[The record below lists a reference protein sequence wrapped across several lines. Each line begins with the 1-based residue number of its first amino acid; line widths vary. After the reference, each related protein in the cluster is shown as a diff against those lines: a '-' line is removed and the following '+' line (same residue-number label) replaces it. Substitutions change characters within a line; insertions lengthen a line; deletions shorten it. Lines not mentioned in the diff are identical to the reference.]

1 MTIFKIQH
9 PILNDFKITYG
20 FFTRSGGTSKKPFD
34 TLNCSFSNEDFSKN
48 VQQNLEL
55 VRKELNLDT
64 LIQLNQVHSSDVIT
78 LNNRSKNYNLIEADG
93 IVTNLKGI
101 GLSILGADC
110 APILFCDNTLKIIGA
125 CHAGWRGAVNNIIEA
140 TITKMESIGSNRNNI
155 TAIIGPAIHKKSYE
169 IKEDV
174 AIIVKNSLFYKANSS
189 ILFDKKK
196 GQYLFDLPLLLKES
210 LKLSKIKT
218 IGDVD
223 MDTYTNSNLFFS
235 YRKSTHDS
243 KNEKIRTGRQIS
255 VIGILN

>member
-9 PILNDFKITYG
+9 PILDDVKITYG

-34 TLNCSFSNEDFSKN
+34 SLNCSFNNEDFLSN
-48 VQQNLEL
+48 VKYNLEL

-64 LIQLNQVHSSDVIT
+64 IIQLNQVHSSDVIT
-78 LNNRSKNYNLIEADG
+78 LNNGNENDNFKAADG
-93 IVTNLKGI
+93 LVTNIKGI

-110 APILFCDNTLKIIGA
+110 APILFYDKRSKIIGA
-125 CHAGWRGAVNNIIEA
+125 CHAGWRGAINNIVES
-140 TITKMESIGSNRNNI
+140 TIIKMENIGSKRDDI
-155 TAIIGPAIHKKSYE
+155 LAIIGPAIHKKSYD

-174 AIIVKNSLFYKANSS
+174 ANIVKKSLFYKENNS
-189 ILFDKKK
+189 ILFRKKK
-196 GQYLFDLPLLLKES
+196 NEYSFDLPLLLKEN
-210 LKLSKIKT
+210 LKLSKIKK

-235 YRKSTHDS
+235 HRKSTHES
-243 KNEKIRTGRQIS
+243 TNKKVNTGRQIS